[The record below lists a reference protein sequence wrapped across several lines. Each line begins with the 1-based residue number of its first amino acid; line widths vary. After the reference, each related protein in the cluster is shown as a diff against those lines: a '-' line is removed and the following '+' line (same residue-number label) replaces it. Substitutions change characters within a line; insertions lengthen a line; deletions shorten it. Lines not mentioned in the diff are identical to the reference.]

1 MHKKNSGIAVI
12 NRSCTNMPHKTVLV
26 MGVPRGGTSMVAG
39 AVSKLGVF
47 MGPEFKIAPFY
58 ENPELEICA
67 KTKKKIEAKKIILG
81 YNELYPTWGFKVL
94 PRGWSFWLFKPMF
107 REPVYIVVF
116 RDILAIANR
125 RAVSLD
131 KSLLKEMFV
140 SNWHNLCLLLFLA
153 FTKRPTLI
161 LSYEKALL
169 SPEDFVKGLAKFL
182 EINNHSK
189 IEEAIQFITP
199 SPANYL
205 MRSDSNYFGYLDHV
219 DSTKIAG
226 WALSLAD
233 KNPIKIEILIN
244 GQLNRVIEACS
255 KREDVLKANARFRE
269 DCGFVVVFNEQNKL
283 NKGDCVEVR
292 ILEKNIQ
299 LINSPY
305 IIS

>member
-1 MHKKNSGIAVI
+1 MHNKNSGIAVI
-12 NRSCTNMPHKTVLV
+12 NKSCINMPNKTVLV

-39 AVSKLGVF
+39 AVSKLGIF
-47 MGPEFKIAPFY
+47 MGPEFKMVPFY
-58 ENPELEICA
+58 ENPELELCA
-67 KTKKKIEAKKIILG
+67 KTKKKIAAKKIILD
-81 YNELYPTWGFKVL
+81 YNDTHSNWGLKIL
-94 PRGWSFWLFKPMF
+94 PRGWWFWLARPMF

-125 RAVSLD
+125 RRVSLD
-131 KSLLKEMFV
+131 KSLLKEMFI

-153 FTKRPTLI
+153 FTKRPALI

-182 EINNHSK
+182 EVNNNSK
-189 IEEAIQFITP
+189 IEETIQFITP
-199 SPANYL
+199 SPTNYL
-205 MRSDSNYFGYLDHV
+205 MGSDPNYFGHLDHV
-219 DSTKIAG
+219 ESTTIVG

-244 GQLNRVIEACS
+244 GQLYSVIEACS
-255 KREDVLKANARFRE
+255 KREDVLKANPRFRE

-292 ILEKNIQ
+292 ILDKNIQ